1 MTIQLTVP
9 TIACEA
15 CAEAVTKAIH
25 NHDGAAEVSVD
36 VPTKVV
42 TVSSRLSEAELKQ
55 SIEAAGHEVA

>member
-15 CAEAVTKAIH
+15 CADAVTKAIH
-25 NHDGAAEVSVD
+25 RQDGAAEVAVD

-42 TVSSRLSEAELKQ
+42 TVSSQLSEAELKQ

>member
-1 MTIQLTVP
+1 MQIQLTVP

-15 CAEAVTKAIH
+15 CAEAITKAIH
-25 NHDGAAEVSVD
+25 SQDGAAQISVD

-42 TVSSRLSEAELKQ
+42 TVSSQLSEADLKQ

>member
-15 CAEAVTKAIH
+15 CAEAITKAIH
-25 NHDGAAEVSVD
+25 SQDGAAEVSVD

-42 TVSSRLSEAELKQ
+42 TVSSQFSEADLRQ
-55 SIEAAGHEVA
+55 AIEAAGHEVA